1 MRITESKLRRILRK
15 VIVETFSDSQSTS
28 RGSNLGKLPVGIDPD
43 RAMDPVAFDI
53 YMKAAKEKYVE
64 EDMSQGEYE
73 GMMQVLNR
81 LQDCMTLGDD
91 ESVCA
96 EKLYSAGLENAFV
109 DVDEMLTMIDNG
121 SEMQVYALEVAEIMN
136 TMYLG

>member
-91 ESVCA
+91 EPVCA